1 MDYKSFSLIKNINLS
16 TTVFYSV
23 FTAIMAVK
31 TIWFLLWGTR
41 IGQLSGKLLDL
52 PEYEEDSLT
61 GGYEALFRIFGG
73 GFGVL
78 VAIAMILA
86 GLGMLLII
94 AFSISMI
101 VSGVRFGGACKGNGL
116 LNWKKMRNSNIYK
129 IVINSLFLLGSII
142 VLSGHLAVVP
152 WICMMAFLTFE
163 ILLIVALVKMPK
175 MP

>member
-61 GGYEALFRIFGG
+61 GGYEALLYPY
-73 GFGVL
+73 VD
-78 VAIAMILA
+78 
-86 GLGMLLII
+86 
-94 AFSISMI
+94 S
-101 VSGVRFGGACKGNGL
+101 KGNFGKFYSRDMAYAASRYTEAKL
-116 LNWKKMRNSNIYK
+116 IHEMEELGIGRPSTYATIMANIKDRGYVTIEDKKFKPTDIGIQVTDKLQESF
-129 IVINSLFLLGSII
+129 LFLY
-142 VLSGHLAVVP
+142 
-152 WICMMAFLTFE
+152 FL
-163 ILLIVALVKMPK
+163 
-175 MP
+175 